1 MSRLLLLFCLRLL
14 LLLDFSGFFFFFG
27 IFLLLIIINLF
38 IVDLDSRKS
47 SYARIGKLYKKF
59 ELSMTLRT

>member
-1 MSRLLLLFCLRLL
+1 MSRLLLLLRLRLLL

-27 IFLLLIIINLF
+27 IFLLIIINLF